1 MVERADASISE
12 IAAFEAVG
20 VAGSFT
26 KAAES
31 LGTSKSHVG
40 KLVQRLEARL
50 GTRLFQRTT
59 RAVRLTEDGE
69 TYLLAV
75 RSALGGLRE
84 AEQELAARRDEVVG
98 RVRLDLPSSF
108 GRLLFPA
115 ILDLRQ
121 RHPGLTF
128 ELGFSDKMSDPVADG
143 WDLVIR
149 IGELP
154 KDSEMTVRK
163 LCDTRFGLYASP
175 SYLASHGELRSIA
188 DLAQHDAVIFRGP
201 SGRLRPW
208 ALNDGG
214 EIRSVSPTPALVVED
229 GQALNDAL
237 INGLGISQLLDR
249 IVQPHVEAGRL
260 QHILPDAD
268 IDGLPVHAII
278 PAGQKM
284 PLRTRVVLN
293 HVAEFLKGAHGQT
306 VAAAPAGSRKR
317 TPAPARRIVASR
329 ETD

>member
-12 IAAFEAVG
+12 ISAFEAVG

-31 LGTSKSHVG
+31 LGTSKSHIG

-69 TYLLAV
+69 TYLRAV
-75 RSALGGLRE
+75 QSALGGLRE

-98 RVRLDLPSSF
+98 RVRLDLPASF

-121 RHPGLTF
+121 HYPALTF

-154 KDSEMTVRK
+154 KDSDMTVRK

-175 SYLASHGELRSIA
+175 AYLAGRGEVRSIA
-188 DLAQHDAVIFRGP
+188 DLAHHDAVIFRGP

-208 ALNDGG
+208 ALNDGDV
-214 EIRSVSPTPALVVED
+214 IRSIAPSPALVVED
-229 GQALNDAL
+229 GQALIDVLA
-237 INGLGISQLLDR
+237 NGLGISQLLDR
-249 IVQPHVEAGRL
+249 IAQPQVESGRL
-260 QHILPDAD
+260 QHVLPDAD
-268 IDGLPVHAII
+268 VDGLPIHAMI
-278 PAGQKM
+278 PTGQKM

-293 HVAEFLKGAHGQT
+293 RLAEFLQGA
-306 VAAAPAGSRKR
+306 AAAPRTAGTSRAR
-317 TPAPARRIVASR
+317 TNAG
-329 ETD
+329 

>member
-12 IAAFEAVG
+12 ISAFEAVA
-20 VAGSFT
+20 VEGSFT

-50 GTRLFQRTT
+50 STRLFQRTT

-75 RSALGGLRE
+75 QSALGGLRE

-115 ILDLRQ
+115 ILALRQ
-121 RHPGLTF
+121 QHPRLTF

-154 KDSEMTVRK
+154 KDSDMTVRK

-175 SYLASHGELRSIA
+175 SYLAARGEIRSIA

-208 ALNDGG
+208 ALNEGG
-214 EIRSVSPTPALVVED
+214 EVRSIALSPVVVVED

-237 INGLGISQLLDR
+237 VNGLGISQLIDR
-249 IVQPHVEAGRL
+249 IVQPLVESGRL
-260 QHILPDAD
+260 QHVLPAAD
-268 IDGLPVHAII
+268 VAGLPVHAMI

-293 HVAEFLKGAHGQT
+293 QLAEFLNGAET
-306 VAAAPAGSRKR
+306 APRATGGARARSR
-317 TPAPARRIVASR
+317 AR
-329 ETD
+329 

>member
-12 IAAFEAVG
+12 ISAFEAVG

-75 RSALGGLRE
+75 QSALGGLRE

-98 RVRLDLPSSF
+98 RVRLDLPASF

-115 ILDLRQ
+115 ILELRQ
-121 RHPGLTF
+121 QHPKLTF

-143 WDLVIR
+143 WDLVVR

-154 KDSEMTVRK
+154 KESDMTVRK

-175 SYLASHGELRSIA
+175 AYLASRGEVRTIA

-214 EIRSVSPTPALVVED
+214 EIRSLSPEATVVVED

-249 IVQPHVEAGRL
+249 IAQPHVEAGRL
-260 QHILPDAD
+260 QRILTDAD
-268 IDGLPVHAII
+268 VDGLPVHAMI
-278 PAGQKM
+278 PSGQKM

-293 HVAEFLKGAHGQT
+293 RLADFLKDEPRKAVT
-306 VAAAPAGSRKR
+306 AAPAGARK
-317 TPAPARRIVASR
+317 PAQKPVRRIVAAR